1 MSESDLFQPLA
12 RHDYERMV
20 LLTCLSSAESGV
32 WLWELAYGIR
42 FDWMLLTGQHSVR
55 PSMVFYLLLR
65 ISYTCQVFASF
76 AFLANSK
83 SLDCTLVLSILSVS
97 IYVSGFPASSIFASR
112 ALSAWGKSRLIA
124 AILSVLVLGQF
135 GVLISNIT
143 SLRGNMVYIPYVGWR
158 CIGEG
163 AWWSEI
169 FRQASYNAAYDIF
182 LAMMTLFRLRKNA
195 KDVQLLNIVVRDVK
209 ILGGL
214 AIFPTGVML
223 IVYAIMQSD
232 VVGSV
237 SLPTAVLIR
246 AIIASRSY
254 QQVFR
259 MGQTADFKER
269 RILSKI
275 ANGEILDADALRGSF
290 LPMRPLKTE
299 TVPAEQASEA
309 RTRKSGRDSTIPLTQ
324 DVEAQQP
331 AVQVNFNDESAPEF
345 PSQSPTTGWNAAIS
359 MGNPATKL
367 PGIPSSAWITHCS
380 PNITFQDRT
389 SKHFEPPFDEDDTR
403 ADGVAEPQSD
413 HSDSIASTRQGKAT
427 ASTGPT
433 HMSSQGSLRTAKE
446 GETPSRSRILA
457 SIDSAIV
464 SHPSTP
470 IRLVSGDPSAQQR
483 PQVYIPSS
491 GPSISFTEAT
501 QRLKKK

>member
-1 MSESDLFQPLA
+1 
-12 RHDYERMV
+12 
-20 LLTCLSSAESGV
+20 
-32 WLWELAYGIR
+32 
-42 FDWMLLTGQHSVR
+42 
-55 PSMVFYLLLR
+55 
-65 ISYTCQVFASF
+65 
-76 AFLANSK
+76 
-83 SLDCTLVLSILSVS
+83 
-97 IYVSGFPASSIFASR
+97 
-112 ALSAWGKSRLIA
+112 
-124 AILSVLVLGQF
+124 
-135 GVLISNIT
+135 
-143 SLRGNMVYIPYVGWR
+143 
-158 CIGEG
+158 
-163 AWWSEI
+163 
-169 FRQASYNAAYDIF
+169 
-182 LAMMTLFRLRKNA
+182 LRKNA

-290 LPMRPLKTE
+290 LPMRRLKTE

-309 RTRKSGRDSTIPLTQ
+309 RTSKSGRDSTIPLTQ

-345 PSQSPTTGWNAAIS
+345 PSQSPTTNWNAAIS
-359 MGNPATKL
+359 MGNPATRL

-389 SKHFEPPFDEDDTR
+389 SKHFEPPFDEVDTR

-413 HSDSIASTRQGKAT
+413 RSDSIASTRQGKAT
-427 ASTGPT
+427 ASIGPT

-470 IRLVSGDPSAQQR
+470 IRLVSGDPSAQQP

>member
-1 MSESDLFQPLA
+1 MSDSSSFPPFA
-12 RHDYERMV
+12 RHDYQRMV

-65 ISYTCQVFASF
+65 IAYTCQVFASF
-76 AFLANSK
+76 ALLGNSK

-97 IYVSGFPASSIFASR
+97 VYVSGFAASSIFASR

-143 SLRGNMVYIPYVGWR
+143 SLRGNMVYVPYVGWR

-169 FRQASYNAAYDIF
+169 FRQAAYNAAYDIF

-195 KDVQLLNIVVRDVK
+195 KDVQLLHIVVRDVK

-223 IVYAIMQSD
+223 IVYVITQSD

-290 LPMRPLKTE
+290 LPMRTLKTE
-299 TVPAEQASEA
+299 AAPAEQASET
-309 RTRKSGRDSTIPLTQ
+309 RTSKSGRDSTIPLTQ

-331 AVQVNFNDESAPEF
+331 AVQVTFDDDSASESPRQSPITGRAPAMPRNNSATRLSGIPESAW
-345 PSQSPTTGWNAAIS
+345 T
-359 MGNPATKL
+359 
-367 PGIPSSAWITHCS
+367 THCS
-380 PNITFQDRT
+380 TNVIFQHRN
-389 SKHFEPPFDEDDTR
+389 SKHFGPPFDEVDTR
-403 ADGVAEPQSD
+403 ADGVSELQTDRSN
-413 HSDSIASTRQGKAT
+413 SIASTQRGKAT
-427 ASTGPT
+427 SSTVPT
-433 HMSSQGSLRTAKE
+433 HKSSQGSLKAKKQ
-446 GETPSRSRILA
+446 GESPSRSRILA
-457 SIDSAIV
+457 SIDSALV
-464 SHPSTP
+464 SHPPTP
-470 IRLVSGDPSAQQR
+470 IRLVSGDSSAQER
-483 PQVYIPSS
+483 PHVFIPSS
-491 GPSISFTEAT
+491 GPSFSFTETT

>member
-12 RHDYERMV
+12 QHDYERMV

-65 ISYTCQVFASF
+65 IVYTCQVFASF
-76 AFLANSK
+76 AFLANTK
-83 SLDCTLVLSILSVS
+83 NLDCTLVLSILSVS
-97 IYVSGFPASSIFASR
+97 IYVSGFAASSIFASR
-112 ALSAWGKSRLIA
+112 ALSAWRKSRLIA
-124 AILSVLVLGQF
+124 AVLCVLVLGQF

-143 SLRGNMVYIPYVGWR
+143 SLRGNMLYVPYVGWR
-158 CIGEG
+158 CIGVG
-163 AWWSEI
+163 DWWSGI
-169 FRQASYNAAYDIF
+169 FRQAAYNAAYDIF
-182 LAMMTLFRLRKNA
+182 LAIMTLFRLRKNA
-195 KDVQLLNIVVRDVK
+195 KDVQLLNVVVRDVK

-223 IVYAIMQSD
+223 IVYVITQSD

-290 LPMRPLKTE
+290 LPMRTLRKEAAP
-299 TVPAEQASEA
+299 VEQAREA
-309 RTRKSGRDSTIPLTQ
+309 RTNKFERDSATPLSQ
-324 DVEAQQP
+324 DVESQQPAQQP
-331 AVQVNFNDESAPEF
+331 ALQVVFDDDSASEYP
-345 PSQSPTTGWNAAIS
+345 
-359 MGNPATKL
+359 
-367 PGIPSSAWITHCS
+367 
-380 PNITFQDRT
+380 R
-389 SKHFEPPFDEDDTR
+389 PP
-403 ADGVAEPQSD
+403 SD
-413 HSDSIASTRQGKAT
+413 HSDSIASTRRGKAT
-427 ASTGPT
+427 ASTIPT
-433 HMSSQGSLRTAKE
+433 RTSSQGSTGSMKE
-446 GETPSRSRILA
+446 GETPSRMRILA
-457 SIDSAIV
+457 STGSAIV
-464 SHPSTP
+464 SNPSTP
-470 IRLVSGDPSAQQR
+470 TRLVPGDPSGQQR
-483 PQVYIPSS
+483 PHVQS
-491 GPSISFTEAT
+491 GASISFTEAT